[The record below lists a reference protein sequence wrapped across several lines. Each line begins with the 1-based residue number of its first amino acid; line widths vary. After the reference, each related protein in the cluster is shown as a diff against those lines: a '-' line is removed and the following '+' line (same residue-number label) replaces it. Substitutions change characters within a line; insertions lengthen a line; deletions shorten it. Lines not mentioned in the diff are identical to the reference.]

1 MATGAQTGS
10 DYIKHHL
17 TNLTFGKSDGSW
29 KIAETAQEAQEM
41 GFYAI
46 HLDSMGWS
54 IALGF
59 IFIILFSVVGKRATT
74 GVPGGLQNTIEII
87 IEFIDSNVRDTFS
100 HTNKL
105 IAPMALTAFVWVLL
119 MNLMDL
125 VPVDFIPQIETFI
138 GVNLVFFPQHFLG
151 LAGMPRRIPD
161 YPDAYAGW
169 NIISSIGSF
178 ISFAGLILFILI
190 VIEAFI
196 KKRPCPSNPWNMT
209 ADTFEWTLSSPP
221 PFHQFENMPI
231 KK

>member
-74 GVPGGLQNTIEII
+74 GVPGGLQNTI
-87 IEFIDSNVRDTFS
+87 
-100 HTNKL
+100 
-105 IAPMALTAFVWVLL
+105 
-119 MNLMDL
+119 
-125 VPVDFIPQIETFI
+125 
-138 GVNLVFFPQHFLG
+138 
-151 LAGMPRRIPD
+151 
-161 YPDAYAGW
+161 
-169 NIISSIGSF
+169 
-178 ISFAGLILFILI
+178 
-190 VIEAFI
+190 
-196 KKRPCPSNPWNMT
+196 
-209 ADTFEWTLSSPP
+209 
-221 PFHQFENMPI
+221 
-231 KK
+231 